1 VEKKMKVLNIFAA
14 ILLSLVTVGCGSSN
28 STPALSVLA
37 PASISGKTLKVTISS
52 GSGGFATTGTAD
64 FVISNTTNQ
73 YTLNGDG
80 VNVANSAGTF
90 SYSSSGNK
98 GTLAV
103 NDSAFGNGNHYLTF
117 TSTTSGTFTSNMDQN
132 PFASQTGS
140 FVVQ

>member
-1 VEKKMKVLNIFAA
+1 VEKKMKILNIFTA
-14 ILLSLVTVGCGSSN
+14 ILISLVLVGCGSSD
-28 STPALSVLA
+28 STPAPSVSA

-73 YTLNGDG
+73 YTLNGDE

-103 NDSAFGNGNHYLTF
+103 DDSAFGNGNYYLTF
-117 TSTTSGTFTSNMDQN
+117 TSTTSGTFTAYMEQN
-132 PFASQTGS
+132 PSASQTGL
-140 FVVQ
+140 FVDQ

>member
-1 VEKKMKVLNIFAA
+1 VEKKMKILNIFTA
-14 ILLSLVTVGCGSSN
+14 ILISLVLVGCGSSD
-28 STPALSVLA
+28 STPAPSVSA

-103 NDSAFGNGNHYLTF
+103 DDSAFGNGNYYLTF
-117 TSTTSGTFTSNMDQN
+117 TSTTSGTFTAYMEQN
-132 PFASQTGS
+132 PSASQTGL
-140 FVVQ
+140 FVDQ

>member
-1 VEKKMKVLNIFAA
+1 VEKKMKILNIFTA
-14 ILLSLVTVGCGSSN
+14 ILISLVLVGCGSSD
-28 STPALSVLA
+28 STPAPSVSA

-52 GSGGFATTGTAD
+52 RSGGFATTGTAD

-73 YTLNGDG
+73 YTLNGDE

-103 NDSAFGNGNHYLTF
+103 DDSAFGNGNYYLTF
-117 TSTTSGTFTSNMDQN
+117 TSTTSGTFTAYMEQN
-132 PFASQTGS
+132 PSASQTGL
-140 FVVQ
+140 FVDQ